1 MDNMTVE
8 KTAPGVKK
16 AHGAQRIRQE
26 DLPDPIPNGFR
37 KNEFKEILRAMKEN
51 RSVREFA
58 LDSDLSDSFISKAI
72 NGYIDKSPSKRT
84 LLKLLCAKTNIP
96 VNRRELV
103 SVAGYPA
110 DELDWDNL
118 IWEDEETQAVSTAEV
133 IARYYGGNHF
143 LACGR
148 LMKALAE
155 HGVTGD
161 MSSYF
166 HRENGYFEIKD
177 EKTGQVYVGINV
189 YCEADTDKENAVW
202 SMVFSLALTFNKIS
216 LSDGAK
222 DKVVIIMTNDE
233 EIFEGCHNIGFGDVP
248 KATMVVLTDDFKGF
262 RKEDVLSGK
271 STISLL
277 D

>member
-1 MDNMTVE
+1 MDTMTVDITE
-8 KTAPGVKK
+8 TGVKK
-16 AHGAQRIRQE
+16 VPGAQHIRYG
-26 DLPDPIPNGFR
+26 DLPDPIEGAFD
-37 KNEFKEILRAMKEN
+37 KGEFAEFMRTMKGDK
-51 RSVREFA
+51 SSREFA
-58 LDSDLSDSFISKAI
+58 LTTGLSDSFISKAV
-72 NGYIDKSPSKRT
+72 NGYIDSSPSKRT
-84 LLKLLCAKTNIP
+84 LLKLLCAKTDKP

-103 SVAGYPA
+103 RVAGYPV
-110 DELDWDNL
+110 DGLDWEAMD
-118 IWEDEETQAVSTAEV
+118 WEDEEEQPVSTAET
-133 IARYYGGNHF
+133 IARYYGGNHY

-166 HRENGYFEIKD
+166 YREGGYFDIKD

-189 YCEADTDKENAVW
+189 YCNAEKDRENAVW
-202 SMVFSLALTFNKIS
+202 SLVFSLALTYNKIAMS
-216 LSDGAK
+216 EGAK

-233 EIFEGCHNIGFGDVP
+233 QIYEGCRKLNFEKVP
-248 KATMVVLTDDFKGF
+248 KATVVVLTDEFKGF

-271 STISLL
+271 SPISLL